1 MFILYKILSFAALIL
16 YLPFLLSK
24 KGPEDKKTFILERLG
39 RSEYAKTDI
48 WVHSVSVGESLACMP
63 FLKKLKNEFPGK
75 RITISTTTYT
85 GQKIVN
91 ERFPE
96 ADRIMYVPIDTPL
109 CVNKAVNSLNP
120 DIFITIETELWPV
133 LFGSLKD
140 NGSKVIVLNG
150 RLSANSFKGYNKI
163 KFMLDRMFSNID
175 RFCMQGQDDA
185 DRILALG
192 EEKGKVSVMGNFKFD
207 LEVNTAVKTEW
218 LDTVK
223 GRILLAASTHRGE
236 DEVILEAYR
245 SLKNDFSDLVLII
258 APRHPERF
266 NEVAD
271 LIGKEAFTYIR
282 RSTINGQLSTVND
295 IILLDTIGELSGIFS
310 KADIA
315 FIGGSLVP
323 IGGHNILEPAFWSKP
338 IIFGPHMENF
348 PIADEF
354 IKESGAI
361 EIRTASDISKT
372 VQELLDDPQKTS
384 SMGQN
389 AKAIFERNRGAV
401 EKAIAIIRGYLGTA

>member
-16 YLPFLLSK
+16 YLPFLFSK

-39 RSEYAKTDI
+39 RAEYAKTDI
-48 WVHSVSVGESLACMP
+48 WVHSVSVGETLACMP
-63 FLKKLKNEFPGK
+63 FLKKLKAELPEK
-75 RITISTTTYT
+75 KITLSTTTYT
-85 GQKIVN
+85 GQNIAN

-109 CVNKAVNSLNP
+109 CVNKAVNSLKP

-192 EEKGKVSVMGNFKFD
+192 AEKGKVSVMGNFKFD
-207 LEVNTAVKTEW
+207 LEVNTAVKTDW
-218 LDTVK
+218 LDTVE

-236 DEVILEAYR
+236 DEIILEAYR
-245 SLKNDFSDLVLII
+245 LLKNDFSDLVLII

-271 LIGKEAFTYIR
+271 LIGKEAFKYIR

-310 KADIA
+310 KSDIA

-338 IIFGPHMENF
+338 IIFGPHMDNF
-348 PIADEF
+348 PIADAF

-372 VQELLDDPQKTS
+372 VQELLDDPQKAS

-401 EKAIAIIRGYLGTA
+401 EKAIAIIRSYLGTA